1 MADSTYATS
10 VERLEAA
17 SAAWLRDLEEQGRLS
32 RTVEAYA
39 STLADFTSFFG
50 ADEDKSDIPSYA
62 EVLLWRGNLESR
74 GCGERTV
81 AQYLRQLRALLRLGV
96 RAWLV
101 SGKSSLEAPDPNGE
115 RPAAGGI
122 CHAHDWQLR
131 RLYTYER
138 PQSAKAATYPR
149 NYAIAILLLTTDL
162 CNGELLHL
170 TPADLHWA
178 DNVIAA
184 RDGHTGEVRQV
195 AFSDLAQSAV
205 QLYLASGIRPQD
217 LPDTAPLFGN
227 TAPKGSFG
235 PRTGD
240 ESREWQRGSRQWLST
255 LVERHVSAVAFVRG
269 VRCEE
274 LRHAAAQAE
283 SAALSEARTRQAR
296 QNALLLEDEKPP
308 LTAGGQR
315 AGQAFSFQ
323 RIPKCPP
330 G

>member
-1 MADSTYATS
+1 MNDYVYSTP
-10 VERLEAA
+10 VEQLEAA
-17 SAAWLRDLEEQGRLS
+17 SAAWLRDLEAQGRLS

-74 GCGERTV
+74 GCKERTI
-81 AQYLRQLRALLRLGV
+81 AQYLRQLRAFFDWACEHGWYQANPVLKRLIPSVSDLPPAEYVALR
-96 RAWLV
+96 
-101 SGKSSLEAPDPNGE
+101 
-115 RPAAGGI
+115 
-122 CHAHDWQLR
+122 DWQLL

-138 PQSAKAATYPR
+138 PQNAKAATYPR

-162 CNGELLHL
+162 HNGELLHL
-170 TPADLHWA
+170 TPTDLHWP

-184 RDGHTGEVRQV
+184 RNGHTGEVRRV

-205 QLYLASGIRPQD
+205 QLYLASGLRPKD

-235 PRTGD
+235 PRIGD
-240 ESREWQRGSRQWLST
+240 RSHEWQRGSRQWLST
-255 LVERHVSAVAFVRG
+255 LVEAHVRAVAFVPG

-283 SAALSEARTRQAR
+283 SASLAEVRARQAR
-296 QNALLLEDEKPP
+296 RNALLLEQMKSRP
-308 LTAGGQR
+308 
-315 AGQAFSFQ
+315 
-323 RIPKCPP
+323 
-330 G
+330 

>member
-1 MADSTYATS
+1 MTDSTYATS

-74 GCGERTV
+74 GCRERTI
-81 AQYLRQLRALLRLGV
+81 AQYLRQLRAFFDWACEHGWYQANPVLKRLIPT
-96 RAWLV
+96 V
-101 SGKSSLEAPDPNGE
+101 SDLP
-115 RPAAGGI
+115 PAEYVTL
-122 CHAHDWQLR
+122 HDWQLR

-138 PQSAKAATYPR
+138 PQNAKAATYPR

-162 CNGELLHL
+162 HNGELLHL
-170 TPADLHWA
+170 TPADLRWS
-178 DNVIAA
+178 DNAIFAHGNRA
-184 RDGHTGEVRQV
+184 GDVRRV

-205 QLYLASGIRPQD
+205 QLYLDSGIRPQD

-235 PRTGD
+235 PRASD
-240 ESREWQRGSRQWLST
+240 ESREWQHGSRQWLSA
-255 LVERHVSAVAFVRG
+255 LVESHVKAVAFTPS

-283 SAALSEARTRQAR
+283 SAVLSEVRTRQAR
-296 QNALLLEDEKPP
+296 RNVRLLEQMESRP
-308 LTAGGQR
+308 
-315 AGQAFSFQ
+315 
-323 RIPKCPP
+323 
-330 G
+330 

>member
-1 MADSTYATS
+1 MHNSTYATS

-17 SAAWLRDLEEQGRLS
+17 SAAWLRDLEEQGASPNTLKGYAL
-32 RTVEAYA
+32 TVE
-39 STLADFTSFFG
+39 DFTRFF
-50 ADEDKSDIPSYA
+50 ASEEDNPSVPSYA
-62 EVLLWRGNLESR
+62 DVFLWAQTFDGRGLTP
-74 GCGERTV
+74 RTQQ
-81 AQYLRQLRALLRLGV
+81 QYLIRLRAFFSWAVEHGWYATNPVLDRLIPT
-96 RAWLV
+96 V
-101 SGKSSLEAPDPNGE
+101 SDLP
-115 RPAAGGI
+115 PAEYVAL
-122 CHAHDWQLR
+122 HDWQLR

-138 PQSAKAATYPR
+138 PQNAKAATYPW

-162 CNGELLHL
+162 RNEELLHL

-184 RDGHTGEVRQV
+184 RDGHTGEVRRA

-217 LPDTAPLFGN
+217 LPDTAPLLGN

-240 ESREWQRGSRQWLST
+240 ESREWQQGSRQWLST

-269 VRCEE
+269 VRYEE

-296 QNALLLEDEKPP
+296 QNTLLLERMKSRP
-308 LTAGGQR
+308 
-315 AGQAFSFQ
+315 
-323 RIPKCPP
+323 
-330 G
+330 

>member
-74 GCGERTV
+74 GCRERTV
-81 AQYLRQLRALLRLGV
+81 AQYLRQLRAFFDWACEHGWYRANPVLKRLIPT
-96 RAWLV
+96 V
-101 SGKSSLEAPDPNGE
+101 SDLP
-115 RPAAGGI
+115 PAEYVTL
-122 CHAHDWQLR
+122 HDWQLR
-131 RLYTYER
+131 RFYTYER

-240 ESREWQRGSRQWLST
+240 ESREWQQGSRQWLST

-269 VRCEE
+269 VRCDE

-296 QNALLLEDEKPP
+296 QNALLLERMKSRP
-308 LTAGGQR
+308 
-315 AGQAFSFQ
+315 
-323 RIPKCPP
+323 
-330 G
+330 

>member
-1 MADSTYATS
+1 MHSSTYATP
-10 VERLEAA
+10 VEQLEVA
-17 SAAWLRDLEEQGRLS
+17 SAAWLRDLGEQGRLS

-74 GCGERTV
+74 GCKERTI
-81 AQYLRQLRALLRLGV
+81 AQYLRQLRAFFDWACEHGWYQANPVLKRLIPS
-96 RAWLV
+96 V
-101 SGKSSLEAPDPNGE
+101 SDLP
-115 RPAAGGI
+115 PAEYVAL
-122 CHAHDWQLR
+122 HDWQLQ
-131 RLYTYER
+131 RLYTFNR
-138 PQSAKAATYPR
+138 PQNAKATTYPR
-149 NYAIAILLLTTDL
+149 NYAIVIMLLTTDL
-162 CNGELLHL
+162 RNGELLHL
-170 TPADLHWA
+170 TPADLHWL

-205 QLYLASGIRPQD
+205 RIYLASGIRPQD

-235 PRTGD
+235 PRASD
-240 ESREWQRGSRQWLST
+240 ESREWQHGSRQWLSA
-255 LVERHVSAVAFVRG
+255 LVESHVKAVAFTPS

-283 SAALSEARTRQAR
+283 SAALSEARTRQTR
-296 QNALLLEDEKPP
+296 RNVRLLEQMKSRP
-308 LTAGGQR
+308 
-315 AGQAFSFQ
+315 
-323 RIPKCPP
+323 
-330 G
+330 

>member
-1 MADSTYATS
+1 MNFAFSSPA
-10 VERLEAA
+10 ENLEAA
-17 SAAWLRDLEEQGRLS
+17 SAAWLRDLEEQGCS
-32 RTVEAYA
+32 PHTITGYA
-39 STLADFTSFFG
+39 RTLADFMASFADSANGTSDPCYADILLWTQTFDARGLTQRTRQQYLVRLRAFFDWACEHG
-50 ADEDKSDIPSYA
+50 WYQANPVLKRLIPSVSDLPPA
-62 EVLLWRGNLESR
+62 EY
-74 GCGERTV
+74 V
-81 AQYLRQLRALLRLGV
+81 AL
-96 RAWLV
+96 
-101 SGKSSLEAPDPNGE
+101 
-115 RPAAGGI
+115 
-122 CHAHDWQLR
+122 HDWQLQ
-131 RLYTYER
+131 RLYAFNR
-138 PQSAKAATYPR
+138 PENAKAATYPR

-205 QLYLASGIRPQD
+205 RIYLASGIRPKN

-240 ESREWQRGSRQWLST
+240 ESRKWQHGSRQWLST

-283 SAALSEARTRQAR
+283 SASLAEARTRQAR
-296 QNALLLEDEKPP
+296 QNALLLERMKSRP
-308 LTAGGQR
+308 
-315 AGQAFSFQ
+315 
-323 RIPKCPP
+323 
-330 G
+330 